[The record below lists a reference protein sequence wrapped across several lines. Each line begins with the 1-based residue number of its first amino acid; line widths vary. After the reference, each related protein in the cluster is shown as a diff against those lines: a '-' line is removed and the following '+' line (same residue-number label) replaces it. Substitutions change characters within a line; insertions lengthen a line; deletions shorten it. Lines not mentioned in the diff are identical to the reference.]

1 MLQQSS
7 IYADEYG
14 TMHVVGASKLLDSP
28 AATTLIELCIEL
40 LLIMQ
45 HKRIFERGLLQ
56 LIRNM

>member
-14 TMHVVGASKLLDSP
+14 TMHVVGASKSLDSP
-28 AATTLIELCIEL
+28 AATTLIGLCNEL

-45 HKRIFERGLLQ
+45 
-56 LIRNM
+56 N